1 MEWMILPFR
10 RFLEFTGRSRRKE
23 FWMFTLLSVIA
34 VIAAALID
42 LMFGFGSEQ
51 NGPVGI
57 VVSLTFLIPSLSV
70 SVRRLHDVDRSGWW
84 LLLALIPILGW
95 IVLIVWNCTDG
106 TRGTNQFGP
115 DPKNADG
122 DLQSVFS

>member
-34 VIAAALID
+34 AIAAALID
-42 LMFGFGSEQ
+42 LMFGFGPEQ

>member
-1 MEWMILPFR
+1 
-10 RFLEFTGRSRRKE
+10 
-23 FWMFTLLSVIA
+23 MFTLLSVIA

>member
-10 RFLEFTGRSRRKE
+10 RFAEFTGRSRRQE
-23 FWMFTLLSVIA
+23 FWMFTLLSIIA
-34 VIAAALID
+34 AIAAALVD
-42 LMFGFGSEQ
+42 LMFGFGPES

-57 VVSLTFLIPSLSV
+57 VVSLAFLIPSISV
-70 SVRRLHDVDRSGWW
+70 SIRRLHDVDRSGWW

-106 TRGTNQFGP
+106 TRGTNRYGA
-115 DPKNADG
+115 DPKNPDS